1 MAQHRAPLSV
11 RIILASASPARVS
24 VLRGA
29 GVDPEVIVSGVDE
42 SGVPTDDPDVLVGEL
57 ARLKAEAV
65 FEGLDAGDGLIVIG
79 CDSVLVL
86 DGAVHGK
93 PYTDEAVRTRWRQM
107 RGRRGVLLTG
117 HHLIVARRGAVVRT
131 TEVIGTGV
139 TFADVTDAEI
149 EAYIATGEP
158 HHCAGAFT
166 IDGFGGAFIERLE
179 GDHHNVIG
187 LSLPA
192 LRRMLAASGLSWTDL
207 WRTSG

>member
-1 MAQHRAPLSV
+1 M
-11 RIILASASPARVS
+11 RIVLASASPARARL
-24 VLRGA
+24 LRDA

-42 SGVPTDDPDVLVGEL
+42 SGVPADDAEFLVGEL

-65 FEGLDAGDGLIVIG
+65 FRGLDAAGDLLVIG
-79 CDSVLVL
+79 CDSVLTQ
-86 DGAVHGK
+86 DGVVHGK
-93 PYTDEAVRTRWRQM
+93 PRTDEAVRTRWRQM

-117 HHLIVARRGAVVRT
+117 HHLIVARGGTVVRAA
-131 TEVIGTGV
+131 EVVGTGV
-139 TFADVTDAEI
+139 AFADVTDAEV
-149 EAYIATGEP
+149 EAYLATGEP
-158 HHCAGAFT
+158 QHCAGAFT

-207 WRTSG
+207 WRTGS